1 MSGRHLENVL
11 TRTVQLDDTSWKGL
25 EDVLKTSWKY
35 LKDVLKTFLEDDWRR
50 FEDVLKTSFQDV
62 LKTSWKRPLKTKAKD
77 LFIKT
82 SVCLDA
88 SVETGSIFPSMIS
101 GISFSTPSK
110 STSSMTCH
118 SSSGNAI
125 AQTNSFLWQASIL
138 PQLDV
143 FQRLFALFIA
153 AFSGLFQP
161 AVWSVVLLG
170 LDAPKRKTRVYAYS
184 YWHFLVKGYLS
195 IRYFE
200 KRISM

>member
-1 MSGRHLENVL
+1 MR
-11 TRTVQLDDTSWKGL
+11 
-25 EDVLKTSWKY
+25 
-35 LKDVLKTFLEDDWRR
+35 TFLEDDWRR

-88 SVETGSIFPSMIS
+88 SVETGSIFPSTGTPGPWMIS

-118 SSSGNAI
+118 LSSGNAI

-138 PQLDV
+138 PQWDV

-161 AVWSVVLLG
+161 AVWTVVLLG
-170 LDAPKRKTRVYAYS
+170 FDAPKRKTTVCAYS
-184 YWHFLVKGYLS
+184 YWHVLVKGYLS